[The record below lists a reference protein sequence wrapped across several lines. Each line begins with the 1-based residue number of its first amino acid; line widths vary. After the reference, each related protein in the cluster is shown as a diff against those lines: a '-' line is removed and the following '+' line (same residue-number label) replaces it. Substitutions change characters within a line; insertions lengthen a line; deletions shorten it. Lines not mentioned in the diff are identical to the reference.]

1 MSSAKYK
8 KIYCGNCGKNG
19 HIYKECQEPI
29 TSLGIIGYKNI
40 NGINKY
46 ILIQRKHS
54 YGYVEFVRGKYNLKN
69 IKYINHLFNE
79 MSKNEIKQILNN
91 NFDDIWNSLWNIND
105 LNNIIFKN
113 EYENSKKLYNNFLKI
128 KNKIKLETK
137 WDGPEWGFPKGRRN
151 INENNKN
158 CAIREFCEETNLDK
172 NDFKINNN
180 IYPMSEIFV
189 GSNNVRYKHIYYI
202 AESNNIEIDISDKN
216 IFQKNEISKIG
227 WFSYTDAINL
237 FRTYNIEK
245 KNLLTKLEKILNNIN

>member
-1 MSSAKYK
+1 M
-8 KIYCGNCGKNG
+8 
-19 HIYKECQEPI
+19 
-29 TSLGIIGYKNI
+29 
-40 NGINKY
+40 
-46 ILIQRKHS
+46 
-54 YGYVEFVRGKYNLKN
+54 
-69 IKYINHLFNE
+69 
-79 MSKNEIKQILNN
+79 
-91 NFDDIWNSLWNIND
+91 
-105 LNNIIFKN
+105 
-113 EYENSKKLYNNFLKI
+113 
-128 KNKIKLETK
+128 ETK
-137 WDGPEWGFPKGRRN
+137 WNGPEWGFPKGRRN